1 MIAWAIARQTV
12 NEALRRRIMWVF
24 LISGVALIFLMPLFG
39 YLTAPKDSQ
48 TVLRALGL
56 AAILLAGLF
65 ITIVTC
71 IYLIPVEIERRT
83 IYTVLSKP
91 VQRYEFVLGKFLGG
105 FITVAINIL
114 FMGVL
119 FIFMLYLQSL
129 KVGLDRGFFACITSG
144 TFAPEMIRGIFMTFF
159 QMLLLAAL
167 TIFFSTF
174 TTPIVNFFLSFGI
187 FMVGNLS
194 SVTDSLTTN
203 SNWLVRG
210 TGTVIHYLL
219 PNFGNFNIQNA
230 LIHPVAEISNPN
242 EYMRNNIVYAL
253 IYSAVLLILAII
265 VFDRREV

>member
-24 LISGVALIFLMPLFG
+24 LISGFALIALMPLFG
-39 YLTAPKDSQ
+39 YLAPKDSQ
-48 TVLRALGL
+48 TVLRSLGL

-114 FMGVL
+114 SMGIVFL
-119 FIFMLYLQSL
+119 AMLYLQSL
-129 KVGLDRGFFACITSG
+129 KKGTDAGLVPWITSG
-144 TFAPEMIRGIFMTFF
+144 TFAPEMVRGIFMTFF

-203 SNWLVRG
+203 SNPIVRT
-210 TGTVIHYLL
+210 TGSIIHYLL

-230 LIHPVAEISNPN
+230 LIHPTNEITNPV
-242 EYMRNNIVYAL
+242 EYMRNNIIYAL

>member
-1 MIAWAIARQTV
+1 MIAWVIARQTV

-24 LISGVALIFLMPLFG
+24 LISGFALIALMPLFG
-39 YLTAPKDSQ
+39 YLAPKDSQ
-48 TVLRALGL
+48 TVLRSLGL

-71 IYLIPVEIERRT
+71 IYLIPMEIERRT

-114 FMGVL
+114 AMGVV
-119 FIFMLYLQSL
+119 FIAMLYLQSL
-129 KVGLDRGFFACITSG
+129 KASTDQGLWVWITSG
-144 TFAPEMIRGIFMTFF
+144 KIADEMVRGIFMTFF

-203 SNWLVRG
+203 TNPVVRY
-210 TGTVIHYLL
+210 TGTIIHYLL

-230 LIHPVAEISNPN
+230 LIHPTAEISNPV
-242 EYMRNNIVYAL
+242 EYMRNNIIYAL

>member
-1 MIAWAIARQTV
+1 MIALAIARQTV

-24 LISGVALIFLMPLFG
+24 LISGFALLALMPLFG
-39 YLTAPKDSQ
+39 YLAPKDSQ
-48 TVLRALGL
+48 TVLRSLGL

-105 FITVAINIL
+105 FLTVAINIL
-114 FMGVL
+114 SMGIVFL
-119 FIFMLYLQSL
+119 AMLYLQSL
-129 KVGLDRGFFACITSG
+129 KESAREHGPVAWLMSG
-144 TFAPEMIRGIFMTFF
+144 TFAPEMVRGIFMTFF

-194 SVTDSLTTN
+194 TVTDSLTTN
-203 SNWLVRG
+203 SNPVVHWAG
-210 TGTVIHYLL
+210 TIIHYLL

-230 LIHPVAEISNPN
+230 LIHPTNEITNPTQ
-242 EYMRNNIVYAL
+242 YMWNNIIYAL
-253 IYSAVLLILAII
+253 IYSSVLLILAII